1 MFSTIKIFY
10 GSQTGNSES
19 IAKEIAGILIDNRKN
34 NVTCQDLNQ
43 ADDLELWKEWKKEK
57 GLLVIIVCS
66 TTGNGDCPDNALK
79 FWRKI
84 KKRSHPLDTLSELKY
99 IVLGLGDTN
108 YDQFCF
114 MGKQIDKRIA
124 QLGGNRIMPLKCV
137 DEVDGMDEVV
147 EKWIEELKKRVL
159 F

>member
-1 MFSTIKIFY
+1 MFSMIKIFY

-19 IAKEIAGILIDNRKN
+19 ISKEIANILIDNRKN

-57 GLLVIIVCS
+57 DLLVIIVCS

-84 KKRSHPLDTLSELKY
+84 KKRSLPLDTFSDLQY
-99 IVLGLGDTN
+99 VVLGLGDTN

-114 MGKQIDKRIA
+114 MGKQLDKRFA
-124 QLGGNRIMPLKCV
+124 ELGGKRIIPLTCA
-137 DEVDGMDEVV
+137 DEAMGMDEVV
-147 EKWIEELKKRVL
+147 ERWIEELEKLV
-159 F
+159 

>member
-1 MFSTIKIFY
+1 MFSMIKIFY

-19 IAKEIAGILIDNRKN
+19 ISKEIANILIDNRKN

-57 GLLVIIVCS
+57 DLLVIIVCS

-84 KKRSHPLDTLSELKY
+84 KKRSLPLDTLSDLQY

-114 MGKQIDKRIA
+114 MGKQVDKRFA
-124 QLGGNRIMPLKCV
+124 ELGGRRIIPLTCA
-137 DEVDGMDEVV
+137 DEATGMDEVV
-147 EKWIEELKKRVL
+147 ERWIAELEKLV
-159 F
+159 